1 MQESSQLSRNSS
13 DADSEYQEP
22 AAPEI
27 CHSIHRLVQKPSVQ
41 QNQPQSD
48 RINHVR
54 GNHIQ
59 TAIVNTMKPLETLCL
74 ELTTQSA

>member
-1 MQESSQLSRNSS
+1 MQKSRQLSRNSS

-27 CHSIHRLVQKPSVQ
+27 RHSIHTLVQKPSVQ
-41 QNQPQSD
+41 QSQPHSD

-54 GNHIQ
+54 GNHIE
-59 TAIVNTMKPLETLCL
+59 TAIVNTMKPFETLCP
-74 ELTTQSA
+74 ELTT